1 MLITSSGA
9 TVNTQS
15 VHVCRQGL
23 AAAAVA
29 CPKVRAAR
37 WLCVRKYLMM
47 QACVAYIV
55 RTGRLSSRA
64 TVVRTDGTIVFPG
77 RDNSLSGLT
86 VGQSGQDWAAESEHS
101 QLIES
106 LVSRPLRAVL
116 PGLGVVIF
124 ACGWRE
130 VPVRPNVLHVGCAW
144 RCSSSLSGCY
154 LPVPLAGVPM
164 QRGEADW
171 RPVLQP
177 LGRLQQR

>member
-1 MLITSSGA
+1 MAMCEKVSNDASVRSSY
-9 TVNTQS
+9 S
-15 VHVCRQGL
+15 
-23 AAAAVA
+23 
-29 CPKVRAAR
+29 
-37 WLCVRKYLMM
+37 
-47 QACVAYIV
+47 
-55 RTGRLSSRA
+55 
-64 TVVRTDGTIVFPG
+64 TDGTTIVPSDSG
-77 RDNSLSGLT
+77 SYRRENSLSGLT

-130 VPVRPNVLHVGCAW
+130 VLVRPNVLHVGCAW
-144 RCSSSLSGCY
+144 RCRSSLSGCY

-177 LGRLQQR
+177 LRRLQQR

>member
-1 MLITSSGA
+1 MCA
-9 TVNTQS
+9 DKVWRPPRWHAQ
-15 VHVCRQGL
+15 RQGSK
-23 AAAAVA
+23 VA
-29 CPKVRAAR
+29 MCE
-37 WLCVRKYLMM
+37 KYLMM

-55 RTGRLSSRA
+55 RTGRLSSRV

-77 RDNSLSGLT
+77 RDNSLSG
-86 VGQSGQDWAAESEHS
+86 SAESEYCRRDI
-101 QLIES
+101 LMIEP

-116 PGLGVVIF
+116 PVLGVGIF

-130 VPVRPNVLHVGCAW
+130 VLVRPNVLHVGCAW
-144 RCSSSLSGCY
+144 RCRSSLSGCY

-177 LGRLQQR
+177 LRRLQQR